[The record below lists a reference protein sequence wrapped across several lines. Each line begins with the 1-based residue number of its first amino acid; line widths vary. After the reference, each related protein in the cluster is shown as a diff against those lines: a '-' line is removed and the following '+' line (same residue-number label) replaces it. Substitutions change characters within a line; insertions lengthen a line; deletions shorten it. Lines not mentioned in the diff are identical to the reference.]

1 MPGAAGGLHMRL
13 PPPIAFPLTGDAQ
26 NIDIVHIPQPGDN
39 SRMTVIRIEEIEAFP
54 VSIPYLSLRVIA
66 RGAQSDAY
74 MVEVRLTAQGK
85 TGRGEAHPTLRYN
98 ETEQT
103 VLAAIQAVRPHLLA
117 GCSRENLRRFMRPGP
132 ARNAV
137 DCALWDLEAKLTGR
151 RVEDISGTGAMKPV
165 TTVYTLSLLSPR
177 DMEEEAARE
186 AHRPALKVK
195 LGHFADD
202 RARLRGV
209 RRAAPEARL
218 IVDANEGWSF
228 EQTVEMSKVAADCG
242 VVLIEQPV
250 PAGSDGVLK
259 DWRSPVPLCA
269 DESCHTRADVDR
281 VADRGYD
288 AINIKLDK
296 SGGLTEA
303 LALAEAARARGLGLM
318 VGCMSGTTLAMAPGF
333 VLAQLCQVIDLDSPL
348 YLPPEDAPQ
357 IVYDLSTLSWAP
369 GRRWGV
375 P

>member
-1 MPGAAGGLHMRL
+1 M
-13 PPPIAFPLTGDAQ
+13 
-26 NIDIVHIPQPGDN
+26 
-39 SRMTVIRIEEIEAFP
+39 
-54 VSIPYLSLRVIA
+54 
-66 RGAQSDAY
+66 
-74 MVEVRLTAQGK
+74 
-85 TGRGEAHPTLRYN
+85 
-98 ETEQT
+98 
-103 VLAAIQAVRPHLLA
+103 LAAIQAVRPHLLA
-117 GCSRENLRRFMRPGP
+117 GCSRQDLVRFMRPGP

-151 RVEDISGTGAMKPV
+151 RVEDISGTGTMKPV

-288 AINIKLDK
+288 AITSSSTNRE
-296 SGGLTEA
+296 GLRKPSRSPKRRGRAASADGRLHERHDAGDGAGVRPCAA
-303 LALAEAARARGLGLM
+303 LPGDRSRFASLPAARRRPANRLRSVDPFLGA
-318 VGCMSGTTLAMAPGF
+318 GTAL
-333 VLAQLCQVIDLDSPL
+333 
-348 YLPPEDAPQ
+348 
-357 IVYDLSTLSWAP
+357 
-369 GRRWGV
+369 GRILGGRAEKQAIRNHHGQA
-375 P
+375 